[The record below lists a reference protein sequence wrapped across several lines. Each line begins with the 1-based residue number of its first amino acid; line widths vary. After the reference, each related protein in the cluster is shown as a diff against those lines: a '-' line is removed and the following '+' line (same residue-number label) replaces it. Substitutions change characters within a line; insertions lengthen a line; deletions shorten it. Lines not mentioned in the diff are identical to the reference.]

1 MEKPQKNNL
10 RTKKVST
17 YLSQRELDEV
27 RKKVANSTCRGLS
40 EYSWKLLMGM
50 PITVYYRNKS
60 FDEFVAEGVRIRRE
74 IKQIQESG
82 ILSKEG
88 EERLLLLIGQIDHN
102 LNILSDHVRQN
113 KNKQKHRS
121 NPSVS

>member
-1 MEKPQKNNL
+1 MEKPPRNNL

-40 EYSWKLLMGM
+40 EYSWKLLMGA
-50 PITVYYRNKS
+50 PVTVYYRNKS

-74 IKQIQESG
+74 IKQLLEKDG
-82 ILSKEG
+82 LSKES
-88 EERLLLLIGQIDHN
+88 EERLLLLIGQISHN
-102 LNILSDHVRQN
+102 LNNLTDHVRKN
-113 KNKQKHRS
+113 KNKQKHQS
-121 NPSVS
+121 NTSV